1 MGKKCPKII
10 WIPCDLKARVKK
22 LARLNGMTCSD
33 LIRLS
38 IEAKLPDYEAGRQ
51 PLKGIECRVLFPRS
65 RPRLSRMKHTQAV
78 SGKTLADRH
87 VSANLN
93 TKGI

>member
-10 WIPCDLKARVKK
+10 WIPCDLKAKVKK

-38 IEAKLPDYEAGRQ
+38 IEAKLPDYEAGCQ
-51 PLKGIECRVLFPRS
+51 PLKGIETQGSVS
-65 RPRLSRMKHTQAV
+65 RKPPQVISDEIHAGRERQDA
-78 SGKTLADRH
+78 R
-87 VSANLN
+87 
-93 TKGI
+93 

>member
-1 MGKKCPKII
+1 MGKKHLRKNCLKII

-22 LARLNGMTCSD
+22 LACLNGMTCSD

-51 PLKGIECRVLFPRS
+51 PLKGIEMQGS
-65 RPRLSRMKHTQAV
+65 V
-78 SGKTLADRH
+78 SNKPPQVISDKIHAGRERQNAC
-87 VSANLN
+87 
-93 TKGI
+93 